1 MNTKGFTLIELLVV
15 VLIIG
20 VLAAVALPQYTTAIE
35 KSRATEALTL
45 SGSLRYAA
53 ERYLLQK
60 EEWPG
65 NGELKKL
72 DIELPTNPACRTAGT
87 GTGTDEGFGG
97 KNFCLRVTK
106 TVGNTNLY
114 TITATRSSGPTYSI
128 VTATDDGG
136 KSWKRTCTYNENNES
151 AKFCYAIAGSKTDA
165 DGGF

>member
-60 EEWPG
+60 ERWPE
-65 NGELKKL
+65 NEDLKKL
-72 DIELPTNPACRTAGT
+72 DIELPTNDSCDPK
-87 GTGTDEGFGG
+87 FGG
-97 KNFCLRVTK
+97 KNFCLSVASA
-106 TVGNTNLY
+106 NANSY
-114 TITATRSSGPTYSI
+114 TITATRSSGPEYSI

-136 KSWKRTCTYNENNES
+136 KSWKRTCTYDAGNES
-151 AKFCYAIAGSKTDA
+151 AKFCYAIAGSKSDA
-165 DGGF
+165 DRGF

>member
-60 EEWPG
+60 EVWPG
-65 NGELKKL
+65 NEDLKKL
-72 DIELPTNPACRTAGT
+72 DIELPTNDSCT
-87 GTGTDEGFGG
+87 TDGKFGG
-97 KNFCLRVTK
+97 KNFCLSVTK
-106 TVGNTNLY
+106 GTGTDSY
-114 TITATRSSGPTYSI
+114 TITATRSSGPSYSI

-136 KSWKRTCTYNENNES
+136 KSWKRTCTYDAGNES
-151 AKFCYAIAGSKTDA
+151 AKFCYAIAGSKKDA

>member
-60 EEWPG
+60 EKWPK
-65 NGELKKL
+65 NEDLKKL
-72 DIELPTNPACRTAGT
+72 DIELPTNDSCTT
-87 GTGTDEGFGG
+87 TDGKFGG
-97 KNFCLRVTK
+97 KNFCLSVT
-106 TVGNTNLY
+106 TGTGTDSY
-114 TITATRSSGPTYSI
+114 TITATRSSGPSYSI

-136 KSWKRTCTYNENNES
+136 KSWKRTCTYNANNES
-151 AKFCYAIAGSKTDA
+151 AKFCYAIAGSKKDA

>member
-60 EEWPG
+60 EKWPE
-65 NGELKKL
+65 NKDLKKL
-72 DIELPTNPACRTAGT
+72 DIELPANDSCTTK
-87 GTGTDEGFGG
+87 FGG
-97 KNFCLRVTK
+97 KNFCLSVAAA
-106 TVGNTNLY
+106 NANSF
-114 TITATRSSGPTYSI
+114 TITATRSSGPKYSI

-136 KSWKRTCTYNENNES
+136 KSWKRTCTYDAGNES
-151 AKFCYAIAGSKTDA
+151 AKFCYAIAGSKKDA

>member
-35 KSRATEALTL
+35 KSRSTEALTL

-60 EEWPG
+60 EKWPG
-65 NGELKKL
+65 TTDLGKL
-72 DIELPTNPACRTAGT
+72 DIELPANGSCPG
-87 GTGTDEGFGG
+87 GFGG
-97 KNFCLRVTK
+97 KNFCLSVTK
-106 TVGNTNLY
+106 TDGNTNLY
-114 TITATRSSGPTYSI
+114 TITATRSSGPSYSI

-136 KSWKRTCTYNENNES
+136 KSWKRTCTYDENNES
-151 AKFCYAIAGSKTDA
+151 AKFCYAIAGSKSDA
-165 DGGF
+165 DRGF

>member
-60 EEWPG
+60 EAWPE
-65 NGELKKL
+65 NKDLKKL
-72 DIELPTNPACRTAGT
+72 DIELPTNPACRGG
-87 GTGTDEGFGG
+87 GTGTDTADFGG
-97 KNFCLRVTK
+97 KNFCLSVASA
-106 TVGNTNLY
+106 NANSF
-114 TITATRSSGPTYSI
+114 TITATRSSGPKYSI

-136 KSWKRTCTYNENNES
+136 KSWKRTCTYDAGNES
-151 AKFCYAIAGSKTDA
+151 AKFCYAIAGSKSDA
-165 DGGF
+165 DRGF

>member
-60 EEWPG
+60 EKWPK
-65 NGELKKL
+65 NEDLKKL
-72 DIELPTNPACRTAGT
+72 DIELPTNDSCTT
-87 GTGTDEGFGG
+87 TTDGKFGG
-97 KNFCLRVTK
+97 KNFCLSVT
-106 TVGNTNLY
+106 TGTGTDSY
-114 TITATRSSGPTYSI
+114 TITATRSSGPSYSI

-151 AKFCYAIAGSKTDA
+151 AKFCYAIAGSKKDA

>member
-60 EEWPG
+60 EVWPG
-65 NGELKKL
+65 NDDLKKL
-72 DIELPTNPACRTAGT
+72 DIELPTNDSCTTT
-87 GTGTDEGFGG
+87 GKFGG
-97 KNFCLRVTK
+97 KNFCLSVT
-106 TVGNTNLY
+106 TGTGTDSY

-128 VTATDDGG
+128 VTATTDGG

-151 AKFCYAIAGSKTDA
+151 AKFCYAIAGSKSDA

>member
-60 EEWPG
+60 ERWPE
-65 NGELKKL
+65 NEDLKKL
-72 DIELPTNPACRTAGT
+72 DIELPTNSSCTT
-87 GTGTDEGFGG
+87 TDGKFGG
-97 KNFCLRVTK
+97 KNFCLSVASA
-106 TVGNTNLY
+106 NANSY
-114 TITATRSSGPTYSI
+114 TITATRSSGPSYSI
-128 VTATDDGG
+128 VTSTDNGG
-136 KSWKRTCTYNENNES
+136 KSWKRTCTYDAGNES
-151 AKFCYAIAGSKTDA
+151 AKFCYAIAGSKKDA

>member
-60 EEWPG
+60 EKWPG

-72 DIELPTNPACRTAGT
+72 DIELPTNNSCD
-87 GTGTDEGFGG
+87 TDGKFGG
-97 KNFCLRVTK
+97 KNFCLSVASA
-106 TVGNTNLY
+106 NANSF
-114 TITATRSSGPTYSI
+114 TITATRSSGPKYSI
-128 VTATDDGG
+128 VTATDNGG
-136 KSWKRTCTYNENNES
+136 KSWKRTCTYDAGNES
-151 AKFCYAIAGSKTDA
+151 AKFCYAIAGSKADA

>member
-60 EEWPG
+60 EVWPD
-65 NGELKKL
+65 NDDLKKL
-72 DIELPTNPACRTAGT
+72 DIELPLSAACGTADHPAP
-87 GTGTDEGFGG
+87 GG
-97 KNFCLRVTK
+97 KNFCLSVT
-106 TVGNTNLY
+106 TGTGTDSY
-114 TITATRSSGPTYSI
+114 TITATRSSGPSYSI

-151 AKFCYAIAGSKTDA
+151 AKFCYAIAGSKKDA

>member
-60 EEWPG
+60 ELWPE
-65 NGELKKL
+65 NKDLKKL
-72 DIELPTNPACRTAGT
+72 DIELPANDSCTTK
-87 GTGTDEGFGG
+87 FGG
-97 KNFCLRVTK
+97 KNFCLSVT
-106 TVGNTNLY
+106 TGTGTDSY
-114 TITATRSSGPTYSI
+114 TITATRSSGPKYSI

-136 KSWKRTCTYNENNES
+136 KSWKRTCTYDAGNES
-151 AKFCYAIAGSKTDA
+151 AKFCYAIAGSKKDA

>member
-60 EEWPG
+60 EAWPE
-65 NGELKKL
+65 NKDLKKL
-72 DIELPTNPACRTAGT
+72 DIELPTNPACRGG
-87 GTGTDEGFGG
+87 GTGTDTAGFGG
-97 KNFCLRVTK
+97 KNFCLSVASA
-106 TVGNTNLY
+106 NANSF
-114 TITATRSSGPTYSI
+114 TITATRSSGPKYSI

-136 KSWKRTCTYNENNES
+136 KSWKRTCTYDAGNES
-151 AKFCYAIAGSKTDA
+151 AKFCYAIAGSKSDA

>member
-60 EEWPG
+60 EKWPE
-65 NGELKKL
+65 NKDLKKL
-72 DIELPTNPACRTAGT
+72 DIELPTNASCDTT
-87 GTGTDEGFGG
+87 TEKFGG
-97 KNFCLRVTK
+97 KNFCLSVT
-106 TVGNTNLY
+106 TGTGTDSY
-114 TITATRSSGPTYSI
+114 TITATRSSGPKYSI

-151 AKFCYAIAGSKTDA
+151 AKFCYAIAGSKKDA

>member
-60 EEWPG
+60 EVWPG
-65 NGELKKL
+65 NADLKKL
-72 DIELPTNPACRTAGT
+72 DIELPTNNSCTT
-87 GTGTDEGFGG
+87 EGKFGG
-97 KNFCLRVTK
+97 KNFCLSVASSS
-106 TVGNTNLY
+106 VNSF
-114 TITATRSSGPTYSI
+114 TITATRAAGPTYSI
-128 VTATDDGG
+128 ETSTTDGG
-136 KSWKRTCTYNENNES
+136 KTWVRKCKYNASDES
-151 AKFCYAIAGSKTDA
+151 AKFCYAIAGSKADA

>member
-60 EEWPG
+60 EVWPG
-65 NGELKKL
+65 NDDLKKL
-72 DIELPTNPACRTAGT
+72 DIELPLSAACGTADHPAP
-87 GTGTDEGFGG
+87 GG
-97 KNFCLRVTK
+97 KNFCLSVASA
-106 TVGNTNLY
+106 NANSF
-114 TITATRSSGPTYSI
+114 TITATRSSGPSYSI

-136 KSWKRTCTYNENNES
+136 KSWKRTCTYNANNES
-151 AKFCYAIAGSKTDA
+151 AKFCYAIAGSKKDA

>member
-60 EEWPG
+60 EEWPK
-65 NGELKKL
+65 NKDLKKL
-72 DIELPTNPACRTAGT
+72 DIELPANDSCTTK
-87 GTGTDEGFGG
+87 FGG
-97 KNFCLRVTK
+97 KNFCLSVASA
-106 TVGNTNLY
+106 NANSF
-114 TITATRSSGPTYSI
+114 TITATRSSGPEYSI

-136 KSWKRTCTYNENNES
+136 KSWKRTCTYNANNES
-151 AKFCYAIAGSKTDA
+151 AKFCYAIAGSKKDA

>member
-60 EEWPG
+60 EKWPG
-65 NGELKKL
+65 NDELKKL
-72 DIELPTNPACRTAGT
+72 DIELPTNNSCDTT
-87 GTGTDEGFGG
+87 TEKFGG
-97 KNFCLRVTK
+97 KNFCLSVASA
-106 TVGNTNLY
+106 NANSF
-114 TITATRSSGPTYSI
+114 TITATRSSGPKYSI

-136 KSWKRTCTYNENNES
+136 KSWKRTCTYDAGNES
-151 AKFCYAIAGSKTDA
+151 AKFCYAIAGSKKDA

>member
-60 EEWPG
+60 EKWPE
-65 NGELKKL
+65 NKDLKKL
-72 DIELPTNPACRTAGT
+72 DIELPTNNSCDT
-87 GTGTDEGFGG
+87 TDGKFGG
-97 KNFCLRVTK
+97 KNFCLSVT
-106 TVGNTNLY
+106 TGTGTGTDSY
-114 TITATRSSGPTYSI
+114 TITATRSSGPKYSI

-136 KSWKRTCTYNENNES
+136 KSWKRTCTYDAGNES
-151 AKFCYAIAGSKTDA
+151 AKFCYAIAGSKKDA

>member
-60 EEWPG
+60 EVWPE
-65 NGELKKL
+65 NKDLKKL
-72 DIELPTNPACRTAGT
+72 DIELPTNDSCTT
-87 GTGTDEGFGG
+87 KFGG
-97 KNFCLRVTK
+97 KNFCLSVT
-106 TVGNTNLY
+106 TGTGTDSY
-114 TITATRSSGPTYSI
+114 TITATRSSGPSYSI

-136 KSWKRTCTYNENNES
+136 KSWKRTCTYNANNES
-151 AKFCYAIAGSKTDA
+151 AKFCYAIAGSKKDA

>member
-35 KSRATEALTL
+35 KS
-45 SGSLRYAA
+45 GSLRYAA

-60 EEWPG
+60 EKWPE
-65 NGELKKL
+65 NKDLKKL
-72 DIELPTNPACRTAGT
+72 DIELPANDSCTTK
-87 GTGTDEGFGG
+87 FGG
-97 KNFCLRVTK
+97 KNFCLSVT
-106 TVGNTNLY
+106 TGTGTDSY
-114 TITATRSSGPTYSI
+114 TITATRSSGPSYSI

-136 KSWKRTCTYNENNES
+136 KSWKRTCTYNANNES
-151 AKFCYAIAGSKTDA
+151 AKFCYAIAGSKKDA

>member
-60 EEWPG
+60 EKWPG

-72 DIELPTNPACRTAGT
+72 DIELPTNRSCTT
-87 GTGTDEGFGG
+87 TDEKFGG
-97 KNFCLRVTK
+97 KNFCLSVT
-106 TVGNTNLY
+106 TTEGNTNLY

-151 AKFCYAIAGSKTDA
+151 AKFCYAIAGSKKDA